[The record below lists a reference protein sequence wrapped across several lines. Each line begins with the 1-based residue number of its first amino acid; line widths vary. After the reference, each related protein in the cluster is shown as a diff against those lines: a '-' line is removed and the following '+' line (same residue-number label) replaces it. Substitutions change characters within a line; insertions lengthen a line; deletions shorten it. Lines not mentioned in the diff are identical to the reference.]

1 MAGKL
6 LIINPQHYMEVPF
19 EQQVTIGRDVYNSL
33 SLQDG
38 EISRSH
44 AIIFDQGDQ
53 PFIKDLNSR
62 NGVYVNGDKVTEQ
75 ALEPG
80 DEVIVGSTII
90 FFNPPD
96 KMDIEQ
102 ALSRRG
108 EHIFAHRAASAPS
121 RYDHPVTVFTAS
133 QMETSIQDLFK
144 GPDETNFF
152 SLPNAMSLLQ
162 AFLDMDHAADSADL
176 FRMALKRAL
185 GFIGG
190 KRGVIMETDSA
201 KEKLKV
207 RSIRPRSSKAGE
219 IEISQQVLRVV
230 LRAERCVFCPNVAED
245 NRFAK
250 MASRGRNPVHSFLA
264 APIIMGSTCF
274 GFIYLESDDA
284 ECEYDYV
291 DLRSLYFIASHLAA
305 LLSPR
310 QTHFVHAPEI
320 ESSHIEPRGHAPRT
334 RERRDTEHERPSR
347 KRDRTPARER
357 EVEVDKS
364 DSSVSI
370 G

>member
-1 MAGKL
+1 LPPFDKPGGAEPALTPENLMAGKL

-19 EQQVTIGRDVYNSL
+19 DQQVTIGRDVFNSL

-53 PFIKDLNSR
+53 PYVKDLNSR
-62 NGVYVNGDKVTEQ
+62 NGVYVNGDKVSEQ
-75 ALEPG
+75 ALEAG
-80 DEVIVGSTII
+80 DEIIVGSSII
-90 FFNPPD
+90 FFNPPE

-108 EHIFAHRAASAPS
+108 EQIFARRAASAPS
-121 RYDHPVTVFTAS
+121 RYDHPVTVFTCA
-133 QMETSIQDLFK
+133 QMEGAIQDLFK

-162 AFLDMDHAADSADL
+162 AFRDMDHAGNSPDL
-176 FRMALKRAL
+176 FRMTLKRAL

-190 KRGVIMETDSA
+190 KRGVIMETDTA

-207 RSIRPRSSKAGE
+207 RSIRPRTSKAGE

-250 MASRGRNPVHSFLA
+250 MAGRANNPVHSFLA
-264 APIIMGSTCF
+264 SPIIMGSTCF
-274 GFIYLESDDA
+274 GFIYLESED
-284 ECEYDYV
+284 ESCEYDYV
-291 DLRSLYFIASHLAA
+291 DLRSLFFIASHLAA

-310 QTHFVHAPEI
+310 ETHFVHVPEL
-320 ESSHIEPRGHAPRT
+320 ESSHIESRSRAPRT
-334 RERRDTEHERPSR
+334 R
-347 KRDRTPARER
+347 
-357 EVEVDKS
+357 DKS
-364 DSSVSI
+364 DSSVSLR
-370 G
+370 

>member
-19 EQQVTIGRDVYNSL
+19 DQQVTIGRDVYNTL
-33 SLQDG
+33 SLQDV

-53 PFIKDLNSR
+53 PIIKDLNSR
-62 NGVYVNGDKVTEQ
+62 NGVYVNGEKVGEKE
-75 ALEPG
+75 LKPG
-80 DEVIVGSTII
+80 DEIIVGSSII

-96 KMDIEQ
+96 KMDLEE

-108 EHIFAHRAASAPS
+108 QHLFARRAENAPL
-121 RYDHPVTVFTAS
+121 RHDVPVTVFTCE
-133 QMETSIQDLFK
+133 QMEKAIGDLFK

-162 AFLDMDHAADSADL
+162 AFMDMDHAQTSADL

-190 KRGVIMETDSA
+190 KRGVIMETDTA

-207 RSIRPRSSKAGE
+207 RSIRPRSSSAAE

-230 LRAERCVFCPNVAED
+230 LRAERCVFCPNVAQD

-250 MASRGRNPVHSFLA
+250 MAGRAHNPVHSFLA
-264 APIIMGSTCF
+264 APIIMGTTCF
-274 GFIYLESDDA
+274 GFIYMESDD
-284 ECEYDYV
+284 ESCEYDYV

-310 QTHFVHAPEI
+310 QTHFVHAPEL
-320 ESSHIEPRGHAPRT
+320 ESSHQEPPQHAPPT
-334 RERRDTEHERPSR
+334 RERRE
-347 KRDRTPARER
+347 
-357 EVEVDKS
+357 S
-364 DSSVSI
+364 DSHVSLL
-370 G
+370 

>member
-53 PFIKDLNSR
+53 ACIKDLNSR
-62 NGVYVNGDKVTEQ
+62 NGVYVNGERVTEH

-80 DEVIVGSTII
+80 DEIIVGSSII

-96 KMDIEQ
+96 KLDIEE
-102 ALSRRG
+102 ALSKRG
-108 EHIFAHRAASAPS
+108 QHIFARRPSDAPA
-121 RYDHPVTVFTAS
+121 RYDNPITVFTCP
-133 QMETSIQDLFK
+133 QMEKSIHDLFHS
-144 GPDETNFF
+144 PDETNFF

-162 AFLDMDHAADSADL
+162 AFLDMDHAASSAEL
-176 FRMALKRAL
+176 FRMTLKRAL
-185 GFIGG
+185 GFLGG

-207 RSIRPRSSKAGE
+207 RSIRPRSSEDAE

-245 NRFAK
+245 NRFSK
-250 MASRGRNPVHSFLA
+250 MASKGRHPVHSFVA
-264 APIIMGSTCF
+264 APIIMGATCF
-274 GFIYLESDDA
+274 GFIYLESED
-284 ECEYDYV
+284 EMCEYDYV

-305 LLSPR
+305 LLQPR
-310 QTHFVHAPEI
+310 ETHFTHAPDV
-320 ESSHIEPRGHAPRT
+320 ESEHQVEHSRPPT
-334 RERRDTEHERPSR
+334 RQ
-347 KRDRTPARER
+347 
-357 EVEVDKS
+357 KS
-364 DSSVSI
+364 DSHVSLR
-370 G
+370 